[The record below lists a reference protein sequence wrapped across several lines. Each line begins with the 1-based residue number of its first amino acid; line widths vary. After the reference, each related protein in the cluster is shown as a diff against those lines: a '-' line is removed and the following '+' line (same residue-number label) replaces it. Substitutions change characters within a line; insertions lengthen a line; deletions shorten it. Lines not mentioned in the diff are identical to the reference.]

1 MAKRKKKGMTSPT
14 GEVEDPKDE
23 YLSLFVLNKKDEVVG
38 ESIGVEGDKLI
49 IKSQD
54 QFYEIPLGSVVIEEK
69 KLRLKAKVNWKKA
82 KKAGDRWK
90 TKELD
95 PL

>member
-14 GEVEDPKDE
+14 GEVEDPRDE
-23 YLSLFVLNKKDEVVG
+23 YLSLFVLNRNDEVVG
-38 ESIGVEGDKLI
+38 ESIGVEGDKII
-49 IKSQD
+49 IKNQD
-54 QFYEIPLGSVVIEEK
+54 KFYEIPLGSVEIEDK
-69 KLRLKAKVNWKKA
+69 KLRLKANVNWKKA
-82 KKAGDRWK
+82 KKAGDKWK